1 MLVQCLD
8 SDSSS
13 WPIRTTLPGSKENLM
28 VENGKFV
35 QIQYTGTFDN
45 GEIFDSN
52 VGQEPLEFE
61 VGSGAII
68 SGLSNGVIGMKLD
81 DAKDI
86 TILPADAYGDYNDAF
101 ILNVPLP
108 EMQANFDPEPGM
120 MISIQME
127 NGSLVPARITDVSGD
142 NVRLDLNHP
151 LAGKTL
157 HFNVKILAINDEAQ
171 LPDGCSDCSSGS
183 CSDDSCT
190 C

>member
-1 MLVQCLD
+1 MAHQNI
-8 SDSSS
+8 SHH
-13 WPIRTTLPGSKENLM
+13 TKENIM

-52 VGQEPLEFE
+52 VGQDPLEFQ
-61 VGSGAII
+61 VGSGSII
-68 SGLSNGVIGMKLD
+68 LGLNNAVIGMKLD
-81 DAKDI
+81 EEKDI
-86 TILPADAYGDYNDAF
+86 TIQPADGYGEYNDAF

-108 EMQANFDPEPGM
+108 EMQANFNPEPGM
-120 MISIQME
+120 VISIQME
-127 NGSLVPARITDVSGD
+127 NGNLIPARITDVTGE

-171 LPDGCSDCSSGS
+171 LPDQCSGCSDHS
-183 CSDDSCT
+183 CSDDGC
-190 C
+190 CC